1 MLIQHN
7 IIQDYHCSHRFYD
20 RHSARNNAWVVASV
34 SLQNGRI
41 ASRIDGFLLLQ
52 YGCSRFE
59 RRAEV
64 YVFAVAYSAL
74 YAPAMVG

>member
-20 RHSARNNAWVVASV
+20 RHSARNNARVVASV
-34 SLQNGRI
+34 GFQSGGI